1 MPDNSG
7 IIPLILCIFIVV
19 SGIGVSG
26 CTSPVNTGADKKSG
40 GVAPE
45 KEWYIDHAVIIVRNL
60 TATTD
65 HFRDAGFNVTP
76 GGVNPGNA
84 THNALI
90 PFSDGSYLE
99 LFAPVDPALSEEM
112 QALADSGQFDMAM
125 AGDDAMSKRFMLHF
139 VNGTGP
145 KDFALSAPG
154 LNLTKE
160 QIEAGL
166 AGVVFDGPI
175 AMSRVRSDGVLVKWQ
190 VDVPVGKYAVSMPFL
205 IVDNTPRILRVPG
218 GTATNHPNGATGI
231 RSIMV
236 STSDAVAATRGYD
249 AIFSSSHKSVTGRNI
264 TYDMNGSSI
273 IVRSYET
280 SLPENLISIVL
291 KNKTGDDV
299 MLDYFAIDG
308 SE

>member
-1 MPDNSG
+1 M
-7 IIPLILCIFIVV
+7 
-19 SGIGVSG
+19 
-26 CTSPVNTGADKKSG
+26 
-40 GVAPE
+40 
-45 KEWYIDHAVIIVRNL
+45 RNL
-60 TATTD
+60 TAATD

-112 QALADSGQFDMAM
+112 QVLADSGQFDTAM
-125 AGDDAMSKRFMLHF
+125 VGEDAMSKRFMLHL

-166 AGVVFDGPI
+166 AGVIFDGPI

-231 RSIMV
+231 RSIMI
-236 STSDAVAATRGYD
+236 STSDAVAVTRGYD
-249 AIFSSSHKSVTGRNI
+249 TIFSSSHKSVTGRNI
-264 TYDMNGSSI
+264 MYDMNGSSI

-280 SLPENLISIVL
+280 SLPENLIKIGRASCRERV
-291 KNKTGDDV
+291 
-299 MLDYFAIDG
+299 
-308 SE
+308 